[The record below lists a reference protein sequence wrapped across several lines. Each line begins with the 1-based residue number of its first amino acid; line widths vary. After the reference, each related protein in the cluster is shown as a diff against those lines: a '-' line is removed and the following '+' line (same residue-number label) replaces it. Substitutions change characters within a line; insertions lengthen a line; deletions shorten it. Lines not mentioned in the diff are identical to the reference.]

1 MSLNST
7 STSPFQFPGTP
18 FAAKKTLKRK
28 AETLVVKPE
37 PEKKG
42 KNSKVHPG
50 HCLCRECIKPHKA
63 NPPIKHKAEKKRK
76 ATKGKFLD
84 LTKPEAQPESTPLE
98 EAEENLYEFKRK
110 FQENASMPLQEAWAM
125 FLSFSHPTPEFT
137 CPIIFT
143 QEVNEWLEY
152 SADYDNESDE

>member
-1 MSLNST
+1 MSLNGT
-7 STSPFQFPGTP
+7 STGPFQFPGTP
-18 FAAKKTLKRK
+18 FAAKKTLKRT
-28 AETLVVKPE
+28 AETPVVKPE

-50 HCLCRECIKPHKA
+50 HCLCRECIKPQKHKA
-63 NPPIKHKAEKKRK
+63 NPPVVKSEAKKKHKA
-76 ATKGKFLD
+76 TKVKQ
-84 LTKPEAQPESTPLE
+84 TKSLE
-98 EAEENLYEFKRK
+98 DAADDLYEFKRK